1 MSVSV
6 HVWGQLLPVH
16 STTSKA
22 KAETRAVSDLG
33 GVSKCQNVKNINIS
47 FSVYNMCAYD
57 RLLYCLRLF
66 NVCSE
71 VSPLGGGVSEHVET
85 KQ

>member
-1 MSVSV
+1 MFGANYFQYIRQPAKLRQK
-6 HVWGQLLPVH
+6 HAQCRIWGGYQNV
-16 STTSKA
+16 KM
-22 KAETRAVSDLG
+22 
-33 GVSKCQNVKNINIS
+33 SKCQNINIS